1 MAAEVK
7 QAKGGL
13 KFVETVANQ
22 NQTTILSARR
32 AKERIKYMEK
42 KTLKEMFEQIKANYP
57 LTAEEIEFIDG
68 RIAKL
73 ATAKKAAGETTKHKA
88 LVADAAKAVDML
100 VEAGETVAAKDLAT
114 AMEVSSQKLTAIM
127 KVAIEAGQA
136 EKVMVKRVAHYKAL
150 V

>member
-1 MAAEVK
+1 
-7 QAKGGL
+7 
-13 KFVETVANQ
+13 
-22 NQTTILSARR
+22 
-32 AKERIKYMEK
+32 MEK
-42 KTLKEMFEQIKANYP
+42 KTIREMFEQIKANYP

-73 ATAKKAAGETTKHKA
+73 ATAKKATGETAKHKA